1 MKYHAPS
8 YAVREAHYMSEDL
21 GIVVTDALGVPKE
34 SYEVPETDNTPFTFE
49 DPRIEAAVPQ
59 PTGYQILVVPVEP
72 KKESDGGII
81 KPFSAIDDERI
92 SSVVGQVIR
101 MGPDCYQDE
110 KRFPNGPYCS
120 IGDWV
125 IFHAYSGTRIKVA
138 SQEFRLINDDTVK
151 AVVKDPRL
159 VVRA

>member
-1 MKYHAPS
+1 
-8 YAVREAHYMSEDL
+8 MSRDSD
-21 GIVVTDALGVPKE
+21 IMVTDALGVPKE
-34 SYEVPETDNTPFTFE
+34 EYEAPEEDHSPFTFE
-49 DPRIEAAVPQ
+49 DPRIAAAVPE

-72 KKESDGGII
+72 TKKTEGGII
-81 KPFSAIDDERI
+81 KPHSALDDEKI

-101 MGPDCYQDE
+101 MGPDCFNDA
-110 KRFPNGPYCS
+110 KRFPSGPYCKT
-120 IGDWV
+120 GDWV